1 LIFLFFLQ
9 ACKRMTI
16 LKISFHLSS
25 LLNLFF
31 RGKRGETLGLLLLV
45 LPWLWE
51 AKAQERVIVEQ
62 SSEFGA
68 FVVAEGGG
76 TVTVSHEGDRM
87 ISGNIIPIDRLGQWT
102 PLMFGIE
109 APLGAVVHIQ
119 NGPDVRI
126 AGSNGGEMTVSLG
139 ESSHGKS
146 FVSTVSPP
154 DRTYVSISATL
165 SAGLGGITSQGNY
178 SGSLFIITF
187 IEE

>member
-1 LIFLFFLQ
+1 MIIR
-9 ACKRMTI
+9 K
-16 LKISFHLSS
+16 KYFHLSS
-25 LLNLFF
+25 IPNLFL
-31 RGKRGETLGLLLLV
+31 RGKCERVFGLLLLMLFWLPEAIAQDRV
-45 LPWLWE
+45 L
-51 AKAQERVIVEQ
+51 AEQ
-62 SSEFGA
+62 SAEFGS

-87 ISGNIIPIDRLGQWT
+87 FSGNIIPIDRLGQWT

-119 NGPDVRI
+119 NGPDVQI

-146 FVSTVSPP
+146 FVSTITPP
-154 DRTYVSISATL
+154 EKTYVSISATL
-165 SAGLGGITSQGNY
+165 SAGIGGKPFPGNY
-178 SGSLFIITF
+178 TGSLFIITF